1 MNGPEDLL
9 VIRCQSKPLTC
20 VASQIKIFKI
30 TILQIPASK
39 VKGKPEGGEGCKE
52 PPRHHFPLRPLS
64 LTQQMTNAPEKLPKA
79 TKNYATREK
88 KLVHGRR

>member
-30 TILQIPASK
+30 TIFQILASK
-39 VKGKPEGGEGCKE
+39 VRGKPEGGKE
-52 PPRHHFPLRPLS
+52 ARDVRSPPDIIFHFDLS
-64 LTQQMTNAPEKLPKA
+64 LSLNK
-79 TKNYATREK
+79 
-88 KLVHGRR
+88 